1 MSFTRKCWFYL
12 VCLFAGL
19 CTGAV
24 GGYFQY
30 FLHKADHLRM
40 QLTTWAH
47 SVSFWEG
54 FGAVVAVCV
63 ACAVIGRF
71 LVRFAPTAG
80 GSGIQYV
87 EAAWREEVEPARF
100 KILLVKFFGGIL
112 TLGSGMALG
121 REGPTVQMG
130 ASIGATIARI
140 LKFSKEEL
148 RFLTIASAGTG
159 LGVAFSSPLG
169 GAMFTFE
176 EVTKDIRMNLVIPT
190 LICVFAGCTVSM
202 TILGMQPDYNVIN
215 RSFMIPGVKESVAF
229 ILFGIFI
236 GVMGPLYNKMVLI
249 LLNTNAYFKK
259 VLPEVKA
266 GIIGVVVAL
275 LVYFAPGLA
284 GGGDQLGTEMLNY
297 TFPIATVLVIGLI
310 RWFFAPL
317 CYATGVPGGLFSPLL
332 LMGGI
337 LGHVFAWTLNLIG
350 FDLNPMAF
358 CAVGMSA
365 FFASTICAPITGV
378 LLILEMTA
386 CWDLTLPMLIGSA
399 LAFFTA
405 QALKSQPIYSAL
417 RLRIPEVK
425 QMQQQGVDVLQAPA
439 IPEKLS

>member
-12 VCLFAGL
+12 ICLFAGL

-24 GGYFQY
+24 GGYFQF

-54 FGAVVAVCV
+54 FGAVLAVCV

-202 TILGMQPDYNVIN
+202 AILGMQPDYNVIN
-215 RSFMIPGVKESVAF
+215 RTFIIPGGQRVRRFHFVRNLYRCDGTALQQDGSYSFEHEC
-229 ILFGIFI
+229 IL
-236 GVMGPLYNKMVLI
+236 
-249 LLNTNAYFKK
+249 
-259 VLPEVKA
+259 
-266 GIIGVVVAL
+266 
-275 LVYFAPGLA
+275 
-284 GGGDQLGTEMLNY
+284 
-297 TFPIATVLVIGLI
+297 
-310 RWFFAPL
+310 
-317 CYATGVPGGLFSPLL
+317 
-332 LMGGI
+332 
-337 LGHVFAWTLNLIG
+337 
-350 FDLNPMAF
+350 
-358 CAVGMSA
+358 
-365 FFASTICAPITGV
+365 
-378 LLILEMTA
+378 
-386 CWDLTLPMLIGSA
+386 
-399 LAFFTA
+399 
-405 QALKSQPIYSAL
+405 
-417 RLRIPEVK
+417 
-425 QMQQQGVDVLQAPA
+425 
-439 IPEKLS
+439 